1 MPRANERRMNPS
13 NNLERENMR
22 LRERMSR
29 MGKAFLRIN
38 ETLDFKSVLQGVL
51 DSARSLTYA
60 KYGMMTLLENGG
72 RVQNCLSSG
81 MTPNQ
86 TRRIW
91 KKPENEV
98 LFDHFG
104 LTEEPVRLHDMNSHL
119 RSVGLPEFRPPMPVS
134 PSLAFLAVPIRH
146 GGERV
151 GTLFVAEKEGGGAF
165 TREDEETMVMFAS
178 QAAMVITNARRY
190 RDEQRARAD
199 LEALIKTSPV
209 AVAVFEV
216 GTGRVISSNREAA
229 RLLDGLRIQ
238 DRTLEELLDVV
249 KVRGADEQDFPLEA
263 LSATHLLNSGETVR
277 SEEVVVEGPNGQKLT
292 VLVNATPIRSDD
304 GGVESLVVTGQDI
317 THLEELE
324 RQRSDFL
331 AIVSHELR
339 APLAAIK
346 GSAATVLGDTLAL
359 DRAEMVQ
366 FFRIINQH
374 ADQMNGLVS
383 DLLDVAHIRT
393 GTLQVTPE
401 PVLVTHL
408 VDQARNTFLG
418 GGGRDNVRIE
428 LASGLPAVNADRR
441 RISQV
446 IVNLLANAESHSPE
460 NSPLR
465 VTASLEG
472 GHVALSVVDRGQG
485 VPAECLPRLFRDVV
499 RLDSENRQL
508 EDEGSGWGLSICKG
522 IVEAHGGRI
531 WVESDGAGR
540 GTRVRFTIPVAE
552 EVGPLTL
559 VTAQPDARGA
569 HESRHGQAPILVVD
583 DDPQILRIVR
593 EALSKVGYVVVATG
607 DPDEVPELLEEHRPQ
622 MVLLDLVLPGTD
634 GIEIM
639 KSTLHDSDVPIVFL
653 SGYGHEEAIARA
665 FEAGAADYV
674 VKPFSPTEL
683 VARIRAALRKSTA
696 DVHMEPDEPF
706 AMGGLTIDYAR
717 RRVVVDGRAVKLTVI
732 EYRLLVELSMKA
744 GLILTHDHL
753 LQRVWRKRSGGDTRP
768 LRSAVKTLRRKLGD
782 DAGNP
787 TYIYNEPGVGYRLG
801 AAE

>member
-1 MPRANERRMNPS
+1 MNPS
-13 NNLERENMR
+13 KDLERENMR

-60 KYGMMTLLENGG
+60 KYGMMTLLEDGQ

-81 MTPNQ
+81 MTPHQ
-86 TRRIW
+86 TRRVW
-91 KKPENEV
+91 RKPENEV

-104 LTEEPVRLHDMNSHL
+104 LTEEPVRLPDMNRHL

-151 GTLFVAEKEGGGAF
+151 GTLFVAENEEGGAF

-199 LEALIKTSPV
+199 LETLIKTSPV
-209 AVAVFEV
+209 AVAVFEAR
-216 GTGRVISSNREAA
+216 TGQVVSSNREAE

-249 KVRGADEQDFPLEA
+249 KVRSADEQDSPMAA

-277 SEEVVVEGPNGQKLT
+277 SQEVVVEGPNGQRVT

-304 GGVESLVVTGQDI
+304 GSVESLVVTGQDI
-317 THLEELE
+317 THLAELD

-331 AIVSHELR
+331 AVVSHELR

-366 FFRIINQH
+366 FFRIVNQH

-383 DLLDVAHIRT
+383 DLLDVARIRT
-393 GTLQVTPE
+393 GTLQVTPV
-401 PVLVTHL
+401 PTQTTGL

-418 GGGRDNVRIE
+418 GGGRDKVRIE

-441 RISQV
+441 RIGQV
-446 IVNLLANAESHSPE
+446 IVNLLSNAESHSPE
-460 NSPLR
+460 NSPLH

-472 GHVALSVVDRGQG
+472 GYVAFSVVDEGRG
-485 VPAECLPRLFRDVV
+485 VPADRLPHLFRDVV
-499 RLDSENRQL
+499 RLDSEDRQL
-508 EDEGSGWGLSICKG
+508 ETEGSGWGLSICKG

-531 WVESDGAGR
+531 WVESDGVGR
-540 GTRVRFTIPVAE
+540 GTRVTFTIPVAE
-552 EVGPLTL
+552 DAGSVTL
-559 VTAQPDARGA
+559 VTAQPDARGTRG
-569 HESRHGQAPILVVD
+569 SRQDQAPILVVD
-583 DDPQILRIVR
+583 DDPQMLRNVR
-593 EALSKVGYVVVATG
+593 ETLSKVGYVVVATG
-607 DPDEVPELLEEHRPQ
+607 DPDEVAGLVDEHHPGL
-622 MVLLDLVLPGTD
+622 VLLDLVLPGTD
-634 GIEIM
+634 GIQIM
-639 KSTLHDSDVPIVFL
+639 QSVLKDADVPVVFL
-653 SGYGHEEAIARA
+653 SAYGHEEAIARA

-683 VARIRAALRKSTA
+683 VARIRAALRKSAA
-696 DVHMEPDEPF
+696 DVRTEPDEPF
-706 AMGGLTIDYAR
+706 AMGGMTIDYAM
-717 RRVVVDGRAVKLTVI
+717 RRVTVGGQAVKLTVI
-732 EYRLLVELSMKA
+732 EYRLLVELSVKA
-744 GLILTHDHL
+744 GRILTHDHL

-768 LRSAVKTLRRKLGD
+768 LRSAVKTLRRKLSD

-787 TYIYNEPGVGYRLG
+787 SYIYNEPGVGYRLG
-801 AAE
+801 AVE

>member
-1 MPRANERRMNPS
+1 MNPS
-13 NNLERENMR
+13 RDLERDNVR

-60 KYGMMTLLENGG
+60 KYGMMTLLEDGG

-91 KKPENEV
+91 RNPENEL

-104 LTEEPVRLHDMNSHL
+104 LTEEPVRLFDMNNHL

-151 GTLFVAEKEGGGAF
+151 GTLFVAEKEEGGAF

-209 AVAVFEV
+209 AVAVFEAR
-216 GTGRVISSNREAA
+216 TGQVVSSNREAE

-238 DRTLEELLDVV
+238 DRTLEELIDVV
-249 KVRGADEQDFPLEA
+249 KVRSVDEQDFPKAA
-263 LSATHLLNSGETVR
+263 LTATHLLNSGETVR
-277 SEEVVVEGPNGQKLT
+277 SQEVVVEGPNGQRVT

-304 GGVESLVVTGQDI
+304 GSVESLVVTGQDI
-317 THLEELE
+317 THLAELD

-331 AIVSHELR
+331 AVVSHELR

-366 FFRIINQH
+366 FFRIVNQH

-383 DLLDVAHIRT
+383 DLLDVARIRT

-401 PVLVTHL
+401 PVQVTRL

-418 GGGRDNVRIE
+418 GGGRDKVRIE

-460 NSPLR
+460 NSPLL

-472 GHVALSVVDRGQG
+472 GHVALSVVDEGRG
-485 VPAECLPRLFRDVV
+485 VPADRLPHLFRDVV
-499 RLDSENRQL
+499 RLDSEYRQL
-508 EDEGSGWGLSICKG
+508 ETEGSGWGLSICKG

-531 WVESDGAGR
+531 WVESDGVGR
-540 GTRVRFTIPVAE
+540 GTRVTFTIPVAE
-552 EVGPLTL
+552 DAGSVTL
-559 VTAQPDARGA
+559 VTAQPDVHGA
-569 HESRHGQAPILVVD
+569 PGSRQGQAPILVVD
-583 DDPQILRIVR
+583 DDPQMLRNVR

-607 DPDEVPELLEEHRPQ
+607 DPEEVAGIVDDHHPCL
-622 MVLLDLVLPGTD
+622 VLLDLVLPGTD
-634 GIEIM
+634 GIQIM
-639 KSTLHDSDVPIVFL
+639 QSVLKDADVPVVFL
-653 SGYGHEEAIARA
+653 SAYGHEEAIARA
-665 FEAGAADYV
+665 FEAGATDYV

-683 VARIRAALRKSTA
+683 VARIRAALRKSAA
-696 DVHMEPDEPF
+696 DIQTEPDEPF
-706 AMGGLTIDYAR
+706 AMGGMTIDYAMR
-717 RRVVVDGRAVKLTVI
+717 QVTVDGRTVKLTVI
-732 EYRLLVELSMKA
+732 EYRLLVELSVKA
-744 GLILTHDHL
+744 GRILTHDHL

-787 TYIYNEPGVGYRLG
+787 SYIFNEPGVGYRLG
-801 AAE
+801 TVE

>member
-1 MPRANERRMNPS
+1 MNQARD
-13 NNLERENMR
+13 LERENLQ

-38 ETLDFKSVLQGVL
+38 ENLDFKSVLQGVL
-51 DSARSLTYA
+51 DSARSLADA
-60 KYGMMTLLENGG
+60 KYGMMTLLEDGG

-91 KKPENEV
+91 RKPENEV
-98 LFDHFG
+98 LFDRFG
-104 LTEEPVRLHDMNSHL
+104 LTEEPVRLRDMNSHL
-119 RSVGLPEFRPPMPVS
+119 RSVGLPEFSPPMPVS

-151 GTLFVAEKEGGGAF
+151 GTLFVAEKEEGGAF

-178 QAAMVITNARRY
+178 QAALVITNARRY

-209 AVAVFEV
+209 GVAVFKAR
-216 GTGRVISSNREAA
+216 TGKVISSNREAS
-229 RLLDGLRIQ
+229 RILDGLRIQ
-238 DRTLEELLDVV
+238 DRILEDILDVIKVRRADGRDFSMEELSADSVLRSGE
-249 KVRGADEQDFPLEA
+249 KVRA
-263 LSATHLLNSGETVR
+263 
-277 SEEVVVEGPNGQKLT
+277 EEVIIEGPDGRKVTALT
-292 VLVNATPIRSDD
+292 NVTPIRSDD
-304 GGVESLVVTGQDI
+304 GGVESIVVTLQDI
-317 THLEELE
+317 THLDELE

-374 ADQMNGLVS
+374 ADQMNALVS
-383 DLLDVAHIRT
+383 DLLDIARIRT
-393 GTLQVTPE
+393 GTLQVN
-401 PVLVTHL
+401 PVPTQVTGL

-418 GGGRDNVRIE
+418 GGGRNNVRIE
-428 LASGLPAVNADRR
+428 LAPELPPVSADPRRIVQVMVNLLSNADRC
-441 RISQV
+441 
-446 IVNLLANAESHSPE
+446 SPE

-465 VTASLEG
+465 VTASRDG
-472 GHVALSVVDRGQG
+472 VHVAFSVADRGRG
-485 VPAECLPRLFRDVV
+485 ISAERLPRLFR
-499 RLDSENRQL
+499 RLDWLEGEDRPG

-531 WVESDGAGR
+531 WAESEGVGR
-540 GTRVRFTIPVAE
+540 GTRVTFTVPVAE
-552 EVGPLTL
+552 GAGPVTL
-559 VTAQPDARGA
+559 VTAQPDARGVRGN
-569 HESRHGQAPILVVD
+569 HQGQAPILVVD
-583 DDPQILRIVR
+583 DDPQILRNVR
-593 EALSKVGYVVVATG
+593 DVLSKVGYAVVATG
-607 DPDEVPELLEEHRPQ
+607 DPEEVAGLLDEHQPRL
-622 MVLLDLVLPGTD
+622 VLLDLVLPGTD
-634 GIEIM
+634 GIQVMQSILNDAE
-639 KSTLHDSDVPIVFL
+639 VPVVFL
-653 SGYGHEEAIARA
+653 SAYGHEEAIARA

-683 VARIRAALRKSTA
+683 VARIRAALRKTA
-696 DVHMEPDEPF
+696 VDVRTVPDEPF

-717 RRVVVDGRAVKLTVI
+717 RRVTVDGRTVKLTVI
-732 EYRLLVELSMKA
+732 EYRLLVELSVNA
-744 GLILTHDHL
+744 GSILTHKRL
-753 LQRVWRKRSGGDTRP
+753 LQRIWRKTSGGDTRP
-768 LRSAVKTLRRKLGD
+768 LRSAVKNLRRKLGD

-787 TYIYNEPGVGYRLG
+787 TYIINEPGVGYRIG
-801 AAE
+801 TGE